1 MVAVE
6 AETPS
11 KLPGPIPF
19 LFLFTSGGV
28 ARRMAF
34 LGDRCWVAS
43 GNDTLVWERGT
54 VEHRS
59 DAGGVVAIGVRLE
72 GSDAL
77 WECDFAS
84 PGALDAAIKPCNGE
98 KPLAVP
104 DLIALTHLHEAA
116 ILDVVRARAAA
127 GVIYTAVGQILLAVN
142 PYKPLPRLY
151 GDGALKAYRAA
162 ESASALAPHCYGV
175 AAAAYRAMR
184 RTALGALAGPRDQ
197 AILISGESGA
207 GKTETTKFVMRFLA
221 CVSSGATSFEAVGA
235 AGIEARV
242 LSTNPLTECFGNAR
256 TRRNDNSSRLG
267 KWISLKFDGAGK
279 LRTAGVRIFL
289 LEKVRVVTQTEGER
303 GFHAF
308 YLALARCGVEN
319 DLARESCCVCGSS
332 CGVDSRRDGV
342 RDADAYDDA
351 SAAFGAALAPGDRDD
366 AFGIVAGLLHFGG
379 AGFLKD
385 GDGARVDPATR
396 PRVAAAA
403 AALGVAPAD
412 LERACLERELV
423 TAEDTL
429 TLRFGPRGA
438 ARNRDS
444 VLKAVYAAAFDDLV
458 AKINGALAAGAGA
471 DVASAIGLLD
481 IFGFEVFGVNSLEQL
496 LTGQDK
502 RAKLP
507 TSKAPISAIFHSFRL
522 IFGRAIISRSALE
535 AWVLFPER
543 ARAEH
548 SR

>member
-1 MVAVE
+1 
-6 AETPS
+6 
-11 KLPGPIPF
+11 
-19 LFLFTSGGV
+19 
-28 ARRMAF
+28 MAF

-54 VEHRS
+54 VERRS

-84 PGALDAAIKPCNGE
+84 PGALDAAIKPCNNE

-127 GVIYTAVGQILLAVN
+127 GVIYTAVGHWAGNKNIQHDFNIHVGQILLAVN

-151 GDGALKAYRAA
+151 GDDALKAYRAA

-256 TRRNDNSSRLG
+256 TRRNDNSSRFG

-308 YLALARCGVEN
+308 YLALARCGVET
-319 DLARESCCVCGSS
+319 DLAVESCCVCGSS

-385 GDGARVDPATR
+385 GDGARVDPATV

-403 AALGVAPAD
+403 AALGVNSTSSTVSSGGTMHVPLGIWRSETRSSLSQKSSSAD
-412 LERACLERELV
+412 ISMR
-423 TAEDTL
+423 
-429 TLRFGPRGA
+429 
-438 ARNRDS
+438 
-444 VLKAVYAAAFDDLV
+444 AAAAGGSPDEKTGRGRV
-458 AKINGALAAGAGA
+458 ADAAGR
-471 DVASAIGLLD
+471 
-481 IFGFEVFGVNSLEQL
+481 
-496 LTGQDK
+496 
-502 RAKLP
+502 RATRP
-507 TSKAPISAIFHSFRL
+507 
-522 IFGRAIISRSALE
+522 G
-535 AWVLFPER
+535 
-543 ARAEH
+543 
-548 SR
+548 